1 MDWMDWMVVDVK
13 VDFNGTR
20 TLTGFNRGKK
30 KEMHFQSTHVYTRE
44 YLDGHGG
51 NTIQYNA

>member
-1 MDWMDWMVVDVK
+1 MGQELWLDSTEEKRRKCIFRV
-13 VDFNGTR
+13 
-20 TLTGFNRGKK
+20 
-30 KEMHFQSTHVYTRE
+30 HTHVDTRE